1 MGNGNRAQ
9 QKRERNAKDQKGI
22 KKSQLKVNEQ
32 AKKIQ
37 CEICKVTFLSTIRGE
52 DTRSTSTQ
60 KGIWSNVSR
69 PTANRQTMSRSLDDN
84 AYAAYAS

>member
-22 KKSQLKVNEQ
+22 KKSQLKV

-52 DTRSTSTQ
+52 ELEQHSINKHAKRDM
-60 KGIWSNVSR
+60 VECF
-69 PTANRQTMSRSLDDN
+69 PTYGQ
-84 AYAAYAS
+84 

>member
-52 DTRSTSTQ
+52 ELEQHSINKHAKRDM
-60 KGIWSNVSR
+60 VECF
-69 PTANRQTMSRSLDDN
+69 PTYGQ
-84 AYAAYAS
+84 